1 MGRVCDWLGDLKTS
15 THFDVQ
21 NVEWVMVKGMWATI
35 GVIFRMVNGVV
46 NKGCK
51 DLMFHMVKW

>member
-51 DLMFHMVKW
+51 DLMFRMVKW